1 MSNITAWA
9 VFYLGV
15 AHIVFGVVR
24 FKVPLADAVKA
35 GFAGQFMRPEAR
47 RTAFWFLMCGALFM
61 LAGHLAVHAVA
72 SGDLKL
78 LRIIGTYMLIA
89 SLIGVLA
96 FPVSP
101 LWAPLLLSLLLLAS
115 GYSWV
120 A

>member
-24 FKVPLADAVKA
+24 FRVPLAAAVMA

-61 LAGHLAVHAVA
+61 LAGHVAVHAVA
-72 SGDLKL
+72 VGDLKL
-78 LRIIGTYMLIA
+78 LKVIGIYLFIS
-89 SLIGVLA
+89 SLIGVVA
-96 FPVSP
+96 FPISP
-101 LWAPLLLSLLLLAS
+101 LWGPLLLSLLLMAS
-115 GYSWV
+115 GYGLM